1 MIGTSALV
9 YPVVSLPEIAA
20 NCGATTIEVNIEPN
34 QFSSRATCSV
44 FVPATVAVPA
54 LFTTGNGFV
63 SQYRRIHDYS

>member
-9 YPVVSLPEIAA
+9 YLAVSLPEIAA

-44 FVPATVAVPA
+44 FVPATVAVPT
-54 LFTTGNGFV
+54 LFYHWQRVCIPV
-63 SQYRRIHDYS
+63 SPNS